1 MAPLWRLTRWQG
13 QELAQGFAYSGRM
26 GVAEV
31 VQQLRA
37 DKESGA
43 LAELCD
49 EHGVELL
56 TLFGSAR
63 LYPERARDVDV
74 AYQFRPGAMRDD
86 LAVVNALGGRY
97 GDLLDIM
104 PLDRAGEV
112 ARYAALGPAEVLVEL
127 DGGVFAR
134 SQMRAFRDYCDTQRF
149 RDLMVEVMA
158 R

>member
-1 MAPLWRLTRWQG
+1 ML
-13 QELAQGFAYSGRM
+13 
-26 GVAEV
+26 
-31 VQQLRA
+31 QQLQA

-43 LAELCD
+43 LAQLCD

-63 LYPERARDVDV
+63 LDPSRAHDVDV
-74 AYQFRPGAMRDD
+74 AYQFRPGATRDD
-86 LAVVNALGGRY
+86 LAVVNALGERY

-112 ARYAALGPAEVLVEL
+112 ARYAALGPADVLVEL
-127 DGGVFAR
+127 GGGVFAR